1 VIGYLAGGTE
11 SIRVGAGGIMLPN
24 HSPLVIAEQ
33 FGTLESLYP
42 GRIDLG
48 LGRAPGT
55 DQLTVRALR
64 RDPMRA
70 DDFPQ
75 EVQELQALLAPV
87 QPGQR
92 VQAVPGG
99 GTEVPLWILGSSTF
113 GAQLAAMLGLPYA
126 FASHFAPDALMPALE
141 IYRETFQ
148 PSAQLDRPYAM
159 AGLNVVAAETDEEAR
174 RLFTSHQQAFA
185 NLQRGRPG
193 PYAPPIDDIDRY
205 WSPAEKAGASRMLTY
220 SVVGS
225 PDTVREGVERFAA
238 DTGVDELMVVSA
250 IYDPAARVQSYEILA
265 DVAGDAGAERAA

>member
-1 VIGYLAGGTE
+1 
-11 SIRVGAGGIMLPN
+11 VGAGGIMLPN

-193 PYAPPIDDIDRY
+193 PYAPPIDDIDQY

-225 PDTVREGVERFAA
+225 PDTAREGVERFAA